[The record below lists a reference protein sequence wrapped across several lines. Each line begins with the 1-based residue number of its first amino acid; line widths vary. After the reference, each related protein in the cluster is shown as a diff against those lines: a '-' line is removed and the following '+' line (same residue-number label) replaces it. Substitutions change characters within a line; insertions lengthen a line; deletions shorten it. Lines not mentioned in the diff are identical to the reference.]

1 MPGRSFRF
9 ISLILAVIFVA
20 PIGVAADDLPIKIF
34 GYFQTEFRQ
43 DDDNGIARNS
53 FLTQQLNMFLQ
64 KELGQDWRSFVNFEI
79 VNSYSS
85 LKDWGSFNLEEAWVG
100 YRASEQFNLKLGLQI
115 PEFNNLNTIKNRTPL
130 LPYIIRPLVYETSF
144 GEFINLDVITPARA
158 FVQAYGYIASAD
170 VKFDYA
176 AYLGNSPNVLT
187 SSRISN
193 EPENSV
199 SQSGTDTT
207 NTFSVGGRAGVRYG
221 ELKAGLSATHERL
234 NDFPGME
241 KFLGGPPSR
250 FLRMPLNR
258 TGADLSFN
266 WRDWSLEG
274 EYIFVNIGR
283 EFAAGIEYKIDFYYV
298 TLGYYLSER
307 LFAYGSLSQLKR
319 VDFRVLIDRI
329 NPPAD
334 TVYLAFDTRL
344 KVDLPTFGF
353 SYNLNDRVT
362 FKGQVV
368 LADISEEWSGANDDI
383 VFNRFDNF
391 LNRYALAVSAFF

>member
-1 MPGRSFRF
+1 MQRRGFRF
-9 ISLILAVIFVA
+9 IHLVLAVILVA
-20 PIGVAADDLPIKIF
+20 PVGAAADDIPVKIF

-53 FLTQQLNMFLQ
+53 FLTQQLNMFLR
-64 KELGQDWRSFVNFEI
+64 KDLGQDWTSFVNFEI
-79 VNSYSS
+79 VNSFSS
-85 LKDWGSFNLEEAWVG
+85 FRDWGSFNLEEAWVG
-100 YRASEQFNLKLGLQI
+100 YRASEQFKLKLGLQI

-130 LPYIIRPLVYETSF
+130 LPYITRPLVYETSF
-144 GEFINLDVITPARA
+144 GEFFNLDVMTPARA
-158 FVQAYGYIASAD
+158 FVQAYGFIPSAD

-193 EPENSV
+193 EPENSAR
-199 SQSGTDTT
+199 QSGTDTT

-221 ELKAGLSATHERL
+221 ELKAGLSATHEKL
-234 NDFPGME
+234 NDFAGNE
-241 KFLGGPPSR
+241 KFFGGPPSR

-258 TGADLSFN
+258 TGADISFI

-274 EYIFVNIGR
+274 EYIFANISR
-283 EFAAGIEYKIDFYYV
+283 EFASGIEFKADFYYV
-298 TLGYYLSER
+298 TLGYYINER
-307 LFAYGSLSQLKR
+307 LFAYGSLSQLEI
-319 VDFRVLIDRI
+319 VDFGILIDRI

-334 TVYLAFDTRL
+334 TVYVAIDVRT
-344 KVDLPTFGF
+344 KVDLPTFGV
-353 SYNLNDRVT
+353 SYNLNDRIT
-362 FKGQVV
+362 FKGQVLLV
-368 LADISEEWSGANDDI
+368 DISEEWSGANDDV